1 MASILMR
8 EAPEATDRDKIIAA
22 AEGSAGRALAPAELD
37 LVKLEAAALG
47 ILREGD
53 PTNGKRSAL
62 AQELAKR
69 GASERYAAFLDL
81 LPSLIAR
88 EARHLE
94 GPTRQRALEAYARTR
109 ELTAIAPR
117 LTLDPASTVFQLG
130 GFLADVPEPASLMR

>member
-1 MASILMR
+1 M
-8 EAPEATDRDKIIAA
+8 
-22 AEGSAGRALAPAELD
+22 
-37 LVKLEAAALG
+37 KLEAAALR

-62 AQELAKR
+62 AQELGKR
-69 GASERYAAFLDL
+69 GAGERYAAFLEL

-88 EARHLE
+88 EARQLE
-94 GPTRQRALEAYARTR
+94 GPTRQRALDAYAKTR

-130 GFLADVPEPASLMR
+130 GILADIAEPASLKR